1 MALKLRTCEGLDES
15 LAKNIQLMNQCL
27 DTYTES
33 GEATDCYTKEQ
44 VYSELEGMANGEVY
58 WKKLYLKDRLWNS
71 PFEIEILAN
80 PVHMAIILGDENL
93 ALQIYERLNIPYD
106 EDKMIELVRFSSMKG
121 KVLKPFTIEDVFAG
135 FASGHE
141 IWRNL
146 SKSFR
151 WSETYSDDVIFN
163 NLFWQYKSHL
173 EFSSS
178 EDMEE
183 FFIEKL
189 RMMKCGIP
197 GYFRQNR
204 LLIKRKSGLIYD
216 YDYAILLRKACI
228 FLQAFREDEVAVE
241 QYVQSYMKCISKV
254 CLAEDIHYN
263 REIYLLMKK
272 LEKLCGT
279 NERLNS
285 QFSELILL
293 LATKQAVNFYYSDM
307 MTPIYI
313 LDSENAS
320 KEGVLSLEYFI
331 DWAKSRKPD
340 YNVGDYYDMVRNLE
354 LGEVWARDNIE
365 LYKLYLMDDG
375 GKEDGINTE
384 I

>member
-1 MALKLRTCEGLDES
+1 MALKLRNCERLDES

-27 DTYTES
+27 DTYSES
-33 GEATDCYTKEQ
+33 SESKDRYTKEQ

-106 EDKMIELVRFSSMKG
+106 EDKMIELVRFSSMKS
-121 KVLKPFTIEDVFAG
+121 KVLKTFTIGDVFAG

-141 IWRNL
+141 LWKNFHKNL
-146 SKSFR
+146 H
-151 WSETYSDDVIFN
+151 WLDTYSDDVIFN
-163 NLFWQYKSHL
+163 NVFWQYKSHM

-178 EDMEE
+178 DGMEE
-183 FFIEKL
+183 LFVEKL
-189 RMMKCGIP
+189 RTMNSSIP
-197 GYFRQNR
+197 GYFRKSR
-204 LLIKRKSGLIYD
+204 LLVQHKSGLIYD
-216 YDYAILLRKACI
+216 HDYAIFLRKACI
-228 FLQAFREDEVAVE
+228 FLQAFTEDEVAVE

-272 LEKLCGT
+272 LEKLCST

-340 YNVGDYYDMVRNLE
+340 YNVGDYYAMVRNLE

-365 LYKLYLMDDG
+365 IYKLYIT
-375 GKEDGINTE
+375 ED
-384 I
+384 